1 MAQTE
6 TIFYNADYLVIE
18 YLDFIKSPYFV
29 LLQYIQKN
37 EKLRPILRLEEIESF
52 DLASL
57 YEWYVNRKH
66 QNFLIDLNRDP
77 EKVSEEFLDGL
88 IMDQMLISEKFY
100 SNCNLLCTQYMLRFL
115 KSKKYPVKDVL
126 VYCPFKTPWPKEDL
140 KRELGIDFTFMD
152 DFDEVCKKAGAN
164 STYFLSNIDLIHRM
178 EENKVLHL
186 SSIVLPIEYRYNKK
200 NMKDYKIDFTE
211 LWKKYAF
218 KLAYARACSTDEHD
232 NGSIDTINRNTYRD
246 PVE

>member
-1 MAQTE
+1 MAQSE

-100 SNCNLLCTQYMLRFL
+100 SNCNVLCTQYMLRFL
-115 KSKKYPVKDVL
+115 KSKKHPVKDVL
-126 VYCPFKTPWPKEDL
+126 VYCPFQTPWPKEDL
-140 KRELGIDFTFMD
+140 NGNLGLNLLSWMISMKYVKRLVQIPHTSYPILISFIGWKKIKSFICLLSFFRLSIGI
-152 DFDEVCKKAGAN
+152 
-164 STYFLSNIDLIHRM
+164 I
-178 EENKVLHL
+178 
-186 SSIVLPIEYRYNKK
+186 KK